1 MKICPKCHKM
11 YEDSQNFCAL
21 DGSRLELSPVSQSM
35 RKEQPTSEETPV
47 IPEKEGKVV
56 EAAEPQGEEKQAE
69 AETEDTFQKEEQEGQ
84 KDFQQNQYVP
94 PKPSRGFGQ
103 MMEDNFP
110 NQENWKGPG
119 APGRFCVP
127 VAVAAPG
134 HGAGQHHQCDCT
146 CHQQPGRTGDCG
158 HDHHVPEFGHSPA
171 P

>member
-94 PKPSRGFGQ
+94 PKPSRGL
-103 MMEDNFP
+103 D
-110 NQENWKGPG
+110 
-119 APGRFCVP
+119 R
-127 VAVAAPG
+127 
-134 HGAGQHHQCDCT
+134 
-146 CHQQPGRTGDCG
+146 
-158 HDHHVPEFGHSPA
+158 
-171 P
+171 

>member
-69 AETEDTFQKEEQEGQ
+69 AETEDTSKRKNRKDKKTFSRISTSRPNPAEGL
-84 KDFQQNQYVP
+84 D
-94 PKPSRGFGQ
+94 R
-103 MMEDNFP
+103 
-110 NQENWKGPG
+110 
-119 APGRFCVP
+119 
-127 VAVAAPG
+127 
-134 HGAGQHHQCDCT
+134 
-146 CHQQPGRTGDCG
+146 
-158 HDHHVPEFGHSPA
+158 
-171 P
+171 